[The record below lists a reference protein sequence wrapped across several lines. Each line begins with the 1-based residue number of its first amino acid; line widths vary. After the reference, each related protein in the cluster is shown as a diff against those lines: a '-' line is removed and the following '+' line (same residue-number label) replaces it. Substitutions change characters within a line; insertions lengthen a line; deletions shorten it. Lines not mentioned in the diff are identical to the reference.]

1 VSYPLKTA
9 TLSAAAPLATP
20 YAFAY
25 DMVGFMTPAAFLAI
39 DQLDRG
45 LWPGEKTI
53 WIALFGVPLAAL
65 VTLEDN
71 IGCLTFG
78 GTPVGLFAAV
88 LLLGVILGR
97 ALRVPARDE
106 PGSKLAPVDR

>member
-1 VSYPLKTA
+1 MAGL
-9 TLSAAAPLATP
+9 
-20 YAFAY
+20 
-25 DMVGFMTPAAFLAI
+25 MTPAAFLAI

-65 VTLEDN
+65 VTLGDN
-71 IGCLTFG
+71 IGCLTFSG
-78 GTPVGLFAAV
+78 RPVGLFTAV

-97 ALRVPARDE
+97 ALRVSARDE

>member
-1 VSYPLKTA
+1 MAGL
-9 TLSAAAPLATP
+9 
-20 YAFAY
+20 
-25 DMVGFMTPAAFLAI
+25 MTPAAFLAI

-53 WIALFGVPLAAL
+53 WIALFGVPRAAL
-65 VTLEDN
+65 VTLGDN

-78 GTPVGLFAAV
+78 GRPVGLFAAV